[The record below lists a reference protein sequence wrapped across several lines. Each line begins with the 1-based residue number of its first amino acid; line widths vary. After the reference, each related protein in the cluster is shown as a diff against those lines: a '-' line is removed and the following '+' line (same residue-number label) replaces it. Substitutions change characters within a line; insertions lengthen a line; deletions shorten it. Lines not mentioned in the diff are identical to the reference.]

1 MSGGGDTHGRSATLV
16 RAVATLVHACVA
28 RYRLSIGV
36 ALAVLVLAAPGI
48 ARLNL
53 QLDGHALVPPDDPA
67 VAVDRSIRETF
78 QQWDPIVVFVEAPGP
93 GRILEPQSL
102 SLLSELTLAV
112 FGYDELELRN
122 LMSLASEGRDRIA
135 SMDYSP
141 YLFPLP
147 QTPQEIAELRVDIDA
162 VPLLKGTL
170 VAPDYSGASLL
181 VQVPPGVDRQ
191 ALYRKILA
199 TVAGFDAGENRIHVV
214 GAPVAESQL
223 GDHLLS
229 DLARLLPLSGVLFAA
244 ALWLAFRRPAAI
256 AVVMAHVGGCLVFT
270 FGLMG
275 WSGQP
280 VFITTAIL
288 PVVLC
293 TMAIASE
300 VHLLAAAQRWRRED
314 GRGGAA
320 GAAFAGAVITAMW
333 RPLSLTVLTTAIGFG
348 SFVLSDLPPVRAFG
362 GWATVGTLFSLAWS
376 LCVTPALYRAAGA
389 ARLVRASDG
398 RMPTD
403 AAMGIVQRGVRS
415 RWTVPVAAVLF
426 VLLVAG
432 VFRLQVQDGWIT
444 AFAPASA
451 FRQSVERVNRSLLG
465 THELLVELDFSG
477 RPAGAVPALQDAAVI
492 GAVRRFEARLR
503 AIDGV
508 GGVLGP
514 HSQLSATRFLVTGRA
529 AGSEE
534 VGADSPAQ
542 LRRLW
547 RRMEFARGKHRRQD
561 VADDAMQRGLVT
573 LFLKNANYRQTAGIL
588 TQAQVAA
595 AELLAP
601 LGGQV
606 RFGGDVAVSQAAITA
621 NVRGQLVS
629 VAFGIVSLF
638 AFLLLVLRR
647 VSAAVFA
654 VIPVL
659 VACATALGAMGWAG
673 VPVGIATSMFIAI
686 TLGIGIDFPLHL
698 IERIDRE
705 RAAGA
710 ADPVARARVAV
721 GPAILIDSVVVGT
734 GFGLLALSQV
744 PANAQLGAL
753 VALSVLASCVCTLLL
768 ARDRAPSG
776 ADEPVRT
783 VAAKPDQSGPEH
795 CLEPLSSPAFAVDSG
810 TSLTDGERIQR

>member
-1 MSGGGDTHGRSATLV
+1 MNDEGDTHDRSAAWV
-16 RAVATLVHACVA
+16 RAVAALVRVCVA
-28 RYRLSIGV
+28 HYRLSISV
-36 ALAVLVLAAPGI
+36 ALVLMLIAAPGI
-48 ARLNL
+48 VRLNL

-67 VAVDRSIRETF
+67 VAIDSSIRTTF

-93 GRILEPQSL
+93 GRILDPQSL
-102 SLLSELTLAV
+102 NLLNELTLEV
-112 FGYDELELRN
+112 FDYDDLELRN

-141 YLFPLP
+141 YLLPLP
-147 QTPQEIAELRVDIDA
+147 HTQQEIAALRADIDA

-181 VQVPPGVDRQ
+181 VQIPPGVDRQ

-199 TVAGFDAGENRIHVV
+199 TVDGLDAGENRIHVV

-223 GDHLLS
+223 GEHLLG

-244 ALWLAFRRPAAI
+244 ALWLAFRRTAAI
-256 AVVMAHVGGCLVFT
+256 GVVMAHVGACLVFT

-300 VHLLAAAQRWRRED
+300 VHLLAAAQRRLRERNRD
-314 GRGGAA
+314 DAVN
-320 GAAFAGAVITAMW
+320 AAFAGAVIAAMW

-362 GWATVGTLFSLAWS
+362 WWATVGTLFSLAWS
-376 LCVTPALYRAAGA
+376 LCVTPALYRAVGS
-389 ARLVRASDG
+389 ARLVRAGDG
-398 RMPTD
+398 PTLTD
-403 AAMGIVQRGVRS
+403 AAMVIVQRGVRS
-415 RWTVPVAAVLF
+415 RWTLPVAAVLF
-426 VLLVAG
+426 ALLVAG

-465 THELLVELDFSG
+465 THVLLVELDFSS
-477 RPAGAVPALQDAAVI
+477 RPASAVPALHDAAVI
-492 GAVRRFEARLR
+492 NAVGRFESRLR
-503 AIDGV
+503 AIDGT

-529 AGSEE
+529 VGSAEI
-534 VGADSPAQ
+534 GADTPAQ

-561 VADDAMQRGLVT
+561 VADDTMQRGLVT
-573 LFLKNANYRQTAGIL
+573 IFLKNANYQQTAGIL
-588 TQAQVAA
+588 TQTRAA
-595 AELLAP
+595 AADLLAP

-606 RFGGDVAVSQAAITA
+606 RFGGDVAVSQAAIAA
-621 NVRGQLVS
+621 NVRGQLTS

-638 AFLLLVLRR
+638 GFLLLVLRR
-647 VSAAVFA
+647 VSVTVFA
-654 VIPVL
+654 VVPVL
-659 VACATALGAMGWAG
+659 VACAAVLGAMGWAG
-673 VPVGIATSMFIAI
+673 VPIGIATSMFIAI
-686 TLGIGIDFPLHL
+686 TLGIGVDFPLHL

-710 ADPVARARVAV
+710 VDPVARARAAV
-721 GPAILIDSVVVGT
+721 GPAIIIDSAVVGM

-753 VALSVLASCVCTLLL
+753 VALSVLASSACTLLL
-768 ARDRAPSG
+768 ARDRVTYDAGELAQATAP
-776 ADEPVRT
+776 
-783 VAAKPDQSGPEH
+783 KP
-795 CLEPLSSPAFAVDSG
+795 A
-810 TSLTDGERIQR
+810 

>member
-1 MSGGGDTHGRSATLV
+1 MNDDGDRHGRSAALIRAVAALV
-16 RAVATLVHACVA
+16 RACIAH
-28 RYRLSIGV
+28 YRLSIGI
-36 ALAVLVLAAPGI
+36 ALAVLLLAAPGI
-48 ARLNL
+48 ARLDL
-53 QLDGHALVPPDDPA
+53 KLDGHALVPLDDPA
-67 VAVDRSIRETF
+67 IAIDRSIRTTF

-93 GRILEPQSL
+93 GRILDPQSL
-102 SLLSELTLAV
+102 NLLNELTLAV
-112 FGYDELELRN
+112 FDYDELELRN

-147 QTPQEIAELRVDIDA
+147 QTPQEIAALRADIDA

-181 VQVPPGVDRQ
+181 VQIPPNVDRE

-199 TVAGFDAGENRIHVV
+199 TVHGFDPGENRVHVV

-223 GDHLLS
+223 GEHLVG
-229 DLARLLPLSGVLFAA
+229 DLARLLPLSGLVFAA
-244 ALWLAFRRPAAI
+244 ALWLAFRRTAAI
-256 AVVMAHVGGCLVFT
+256 GVVMAQVGACLVFT

-275 WSGQP
+275 WCGQP

-293 TMAIASE
+293 TMGIASE
-300 VHLLAAAQRWRRED
+300 VHLLSAAQRRLRERSGD
-314 GRGGAA
+314 DA
-320 GAAFAGAVITAMW
+320 GSAAFAGAVMTAMW

-362 GWATVGTLFSLAWS
+362 WWATVGTLFSLAWS
-376 LCVTPALYRAAGA
+376 LCVTPALYRAIGA

-398 RMPTD
+398 PTLTD
-403 AAMGIVQRGVRS
+403 AAMDLVQRGVSS
-415 RWTVPVAAVLF
+415 RWTLPIAAALF
-426 VLLVAG
+426 ALLVAG
-432 VFRLQVQDGWIT
+432 VFRLQIQDGWIS
-444 AFAPASA
+444 AFAPASE

-465 THELLVELDFSG
+465 THVLLAELDFGG
-477 RPAGAVPALQDAAVI
+477 RSAGSVPALQDAAVI
-492 GAVRRFEARLR
+492 DAVRRFEARVR
-503 AIDGV
+503 AIDGI

-534 VGADSPAQ
+534 IGADTPAQ
-542 LRRLW
+542 VRRLW

-573 LFLKNANYRQTAGIL
+573 IFLKNANYRQTAGIL
-588 TQAQVAA
+588 TQTRAAA

-606 RFGGDVAVSQAAITA
+606 RFGGDVAVSQAAIAA
-621 NVRGQLVS
+621 NVRGQLAS
-629 VAFGIVSLF
+629 VAFGLVSLF
-638 AFLLLVLRR
+638 GFLLVVLRR
-647 VSAAVFA
+647 VSAAAFA
-654 VIPVL
+654 VVPVL
-659 VACATALGAMGWAG
+659 VACAAVLGAMGWTG

-686 TLGIGIDFPLHL
+686 TLGIGVDFPLHL

-710 ADPVARARVAV
+710 ADPVARARAAV
-721 GPAILIDSVVVGT
+721 GPAIIIDSVVVGT

-753 VALSVLASCVCTLLL
+753 VALSVLASCACTLLL
-768 ARDRAPSG
+768 ARDRVTADAGEPAPAMTPKS
-776 ADEPVRT
+776 AY
-783 VAAKPDQSGPEH
+783 
-795 CLEPLSSPAFAVDSG
+795 
-810 TSLTDGERIQR
+810 